1 MFEELFDLLVGKL
14 EYTVYE
20 KRLSA
25 QVPKLKN
32 GKIIFD
38 ALSAEEKRIVLM
50 EILHLFQC
58 ASQSA
63 NLKLLNGP
71 GRAGILTMGFDISTL
86 SNVYIINQSITGFYE
101 QVIDLKTI

>member
-1 MFEELFDLLVGKL
+1 MSVSYTHLVSKL
-14 EYTVYE
+14 EYAVYE

-32 GKIIFD
+32 GKIIFVE
-38 ALSAEEKRIVLM
+38 LSAEEKCIVLM

-63 NLKLLNGP
+63 NLKLINGP
-71 GRAGILTMGFDISTL
+71 GHAGILIMGFDISGL
-86 SNVYIINQSITGFYE
+86 SNVHIINQSITGFYE